1 MKRKKRLILVSGQK
15 GGVGKSTFCRILLD
29 SLRRRGR
36 SVAAYDGDGAVGHLL
51 QYYGSKSNGVPEI
64 GQNPLV
70 GVKGYD
76 LRDRR
81 SREIL
86 LESLHADASVLLH
99 DLPAGALSS
108 IEEAVDVTG
117 QSAMALVDAAKQM
130 GYATTVVIVIN
141 TDQASARAVSSTIE
155 SFGEKAKYVIVKNLN
170 GCTMDDFIVYDGF
183 ENAMGRRVG
192 GEARHA
198 ANNAKA
204 VELVM
209 PEIYRTTSVK
219 IDLWS
224 LKFSDAVEDQ
234 RMHIQD
240 KMRVG
245 QWMRLMDEEIE
256 KAGKAL
262 GGRVE

>member
-1 MKRKKRLILVSGQK
+1 MKHKKRLILVSGQK

-36 SVAAYDGDGAVGHLL
+36 SVAAFDGDGAVGHLL
-51 QYYGSKSNGVPEI
+51 QYYGIKQNGKLDLTQP
-64 GQNPLV
+64 PLV
-70 GVKGYD
+70 GVSHYD

-81 SREIL
+81 GREQL
-86 LESLHADASVLLH
+86 LESLHVDASVLLH

-130 GYATTVVIVIN
+130 GYSTTVVIVIN
-141 TDQASARAVSSTIE
+141 TDQASARAVVNTIE
-155 SFGEKAKYVIVKNLN
+155 SFGDKAKYVIVKNLN

-183 ENAMGRRVG
+183 ENAMGGRTG
-192 GEARHA
+192 GKALQAARH
-198 ANNAKA
+198 AKA
-204 VELVM
+204 VELIM
-209 PEIYRTTSVK
+209 PEIYRTTAVK

-224 LKFSDAVEDQ
+224 LKYSDALTDQ

-240 KMRVG
+240 KMRIG
-245 QWMRLMDEEIE
+245 QWVNLLDAEID

-262 GGRVE
+262 GV

>member
-1 MKRKKRLILVSGQK
+1 M
-15 GGVGKSTFCRILLD
+15 
-29 SLRRRGR
+29 
-36 SVAAYDGDGAVGHLL
+36 AAFDGDGAVGHLL
-51 QYYGSKSNGVPEI
+51 QYYGSKNNGVLEI
-64 GQNPLV
+64 DQNPLI

-81 SREIL
+81 SRELL

-99 DLPAGALSS
+99 DLPAGALGS

-141 TDQASARAVSSTIE
+141 TDQASARAVANTIE
-155 SFGEKAKYVIVKNLN
+155 SFGDKAKYVIVKNLN
-170 GCTMDDFIVYDGF
+170 GCTLDDYIVYDGF
-183 ENAMGRRVG
+183 ETAIGGRIG
-192 GEARHA
+192 GQALQAART
-198 ANNAKA
+198 AKA
-204 VELVM
+204 VQLTM
-209 PEIYRTTSVK
+209 PEIYRTTAVK

-224 LKFSDAVEDQ
+224 LKFSEAAEDQ

-240 KMRVG
+240 KMRIG
-245 QWMRLMDEEIE
+245 QWMRLMDQEIE

-262 GGRVE
+262 GG